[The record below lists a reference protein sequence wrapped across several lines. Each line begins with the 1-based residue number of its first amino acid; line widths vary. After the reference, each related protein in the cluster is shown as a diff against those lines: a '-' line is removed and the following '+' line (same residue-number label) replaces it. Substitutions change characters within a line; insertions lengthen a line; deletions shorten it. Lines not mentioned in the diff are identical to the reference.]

1 MIYYFLT
8 CLQCAFQVTLTFQK
22 VIHFTDWVVG
32 HAHMVMFGVFSMWIM
47 GMMTYLFP
55 RLLGRNW
62 ASRSLCE
69 WHYWLSTLGLFV
81 MAADLILLG
90 LFQGWSWAALE
101 PWDASVDFSFPFWV
115 LRVVAGLAMF
125 GGLLAFLTNIWLTFR
140 AVPLTV
146 PVKTGEFA
154 AT

>member
-1 MIYYFLT
+1 
-8 CLQCAFQVTLTFQK
+8 
-22 VIHFTDWVVG
+22 
-32 HAHMVMFGVFSMWIM
+32 MWIM

-55 RLLGRNW
+55 RMLRRDW

-101 PWDASVDFSFPFWV
+101 PWDASVEFSYGFWV

-140 AVPLTV
+140 AAPAAV
-146 PVKTGEFA
+146 PVPSGKLVPT
-154 AT
+154 